1 MARELLG
8 NGQAITGLL
17 GMLTSWEEP
26 VRLAAVRALAKVCW
40 QVRTMCRVLTSSA
53 CACPTKGL
61 CRQFA
66 VLGSIAMPYRDP
78 DLHCCPV
85 KQDVGLSDAP

>member
-40 QVRTMCRVLTSSA
+40 QVSQARTLTMTACKYARNECVIGQASA
-53 CACPTKGL
+53 RHLQSRT
-61 CRQFA
+61 RHIA
-66 VLGSIAMPYRDP
+66 V
-78 DLHCCPV
+78 
-85 KQDVGLSDAP
+85 

>member
-40 QVRTMCRVLTSSA
+40 QVRL
-53 CACPTKGL
+53 G
-61 CRQFA
+61 RQARCFRA
-66 VLGSIAMPYRDP
+66 EAHTQQRSLPADEQVAQQQKVRD
-78 DLHCCPV
+78 
-85 KQDVGLSDAP
+85 KSM

>member
-40 QVRTMCRVLTSSA
+40 QVSRN
-53 CACPTKGL
+53 
-61 CRQFA
+61 
-66 VLGSIAMPYRDP
+66 
-78 DLHCCPV
+78 
-85 KQDVGLSDAP
+85 APPGRSV

>member
-40 QVRTMCRVLTSSA
+40 QVRLRA
-53 CACPTKGL
+53 AN
-61 CRQFA
+61 A
-66 VLGSIAMPYRDP
+66 A
-78 DLHCCPV
+78 
-85 KQDVGLSDAP
+85 

>member
-40 QVRTMCRVLTSSA
+40 QVRLRRSKYYC
-53 CACPTKGL
+53 CASIPTVIPHE
-61 CRQFA
+61 Q
-66 VLGSIAMPYRDP
+66 
-78 DLHCCPV
+78 
-85 KQDVGLSDAP
+85 Q